1 MRTIVRPAN
10 ILREGSAVSNATAD
24 SGEFIQSLERGLAVL
39 SVFSATNPSLTL
51 SEAAVLTGLS
61 RATARRILHT
71 FVTLGYVRTDGKN
84 FEPTPKVLD
93 LGYAYLSSL
102 QLGEIAL
109 PSMEAL
115 SEKVHESVSIG
126 VLDGHEI
133 VYVARVPTTRIMSIS
148 LALGSRLPAHCTSL
162 GRVLLAGLP
171 PEEVAAFLLS
181 VELTARTERT
191 ITGVDALAER
201 LVETARLGYAIVDEE
216 LEDGVRSLAVPI
228 RDRSGRVVAALNV
241 GTQVGRVPMKQLR
254 GEFLPQLLKAA
265 AEISN
270 RLAKR

>member
-1 MRTIVRPAN
+1 MSN
-10 ILREGSAVSNATAD
+10 SAAE

-39 SVFSATNPSLTL
+39 SVFSAKHPTLTL

-61 RATARRILHT
+61 RATSRRILHT
-71 FVTLGYVRTDGKN
+71 FVALGYVRTDGKN

-102 QLGEIAL
+102 QLGDIAQA
-109 PSMEAL
+109 SMEAL
-115 SEKVHESVSIG
+115 SEKVHESVSLG

-171 PEEVAAFLLS
+171 ADELARYLS
-181 VELTARTERT
+181 TASLTARTTRT
-191 ITGVDALAER
+191 ITSVEDLANVIGE
-201 LVETARLGYAIVDEE
+201 VTTAGFCIVDEE
-216 LEDGVRSLAVPI
+216 LEDGVRSLSVPI
-228 RDRSGRVVAALNV
+228 RGRSGRVVAALNI
-241 GTQVGRVPMKQLR
+241 GTQVGRVPMKKLR
-254 GEFLPQLLKAA
+254 GEFLPELLKAA
-265 AEISN
+265 ADISS

>member
-1 MRTIVRPAN
+1 MAKVAN
-10 ILREGSAVSNATAD
+10 D

-39 SVFSATNPSLTL
+39 SVFGAEHPSLTL
-51 SEAAVLTGLS
+51 SETAALTGLP

-71 FVTLGYVRTDGKN
+71 FVATGYVRTDGKR

-102 QLGEIAL
+102 QLGDIAL

-115 SEKVHESVSIG
+115 SEHVHESVSLG

-133 VYVARVPTTRIMSIS
+133 VYVARVPTSRIMSIS

-162 GRVLLAGLP
+162 GRVLLAGLSP
-171 PEEVAAFLLS
+171 TELAEFLRTA
-181 VELTARTERT
+181 ELTARTPKT
-191 ITGVDALAER
+191 IVSAPALRKVIE
-201 LVETARLGYAIVDEE
+201 ETRACGHAIVDEE
-216 LEDGVRSLAVPI
+216 LETGVRSLAVPI
-228 RDRSGRVVAALNV
+228 RDRTGRVVAALNI
-241 GTQVGRVPMKQLR
+241 GTQVGRVPLKQLR
-254 GEFLPQLLKAA
+254 GEFLPQLTRAA
-265 AEISN
+265 IEISG

>member
-1 MRTIVRPAN
+1 M
-10 ILREGSAVSNATAD
+10 SVSNTTAD

-71 FVTLGYVRTDGKN
+71 FVTLGYVRSDGKN

-102 QLGEIAL
+102 QVGDIAL

-115 SEKVHESVSIG
+115 SEQVHESVSLG
-126 VLDGHEI
+126 VLDGDQI

-162 GRVLLAGLP
+162 GRVLLAGLAP
-171 PEEVAAFLLS
+171 DELSTFLRS

-191 ITGVDALAER
+191 ITSVDALAER
-201 LVETARLGYAIVDEE
+201 LAETARLGYAIVDEE

-228 RDRSGRVVAALNV
+228 RDRAGRVVAALNI
-241 GTQVGRVPMKQLR
+241 GTQVGRVPMRQLR
-254 GEFLPQLLKAA
+254 SEFLPLLLEAA
-265 AEISN
+265 AEVSN

>member
-1 MRTIVRPAN
+1 
-10 ILREGSAVSNATAD
+10 VSNATAG

-39 SVFSATNPSLTL
+39 SVFSAANPSLTL

-71 FVTLGYVRTDGKN
+71 FVALGYVRSDGKN

-102 QLGEIAL
+102 QLGDIAL

-115 SEKVHESVSIG
+115 SEKVHESVSLG

-162 GRVLLAGLP
+162 GRVLLAGLA
-171 PEEVAAFLLS
+171 PEELSSFLATA
-181 VELTARTERT
+181 VLTARTERT
-191 ITGVDALAER
+191 VTSADVLAER
-201 LVETARLGYAIVDEE
+201 IAETALLGYAVVDEE

-228 RDRSGRVVAALNV
+228 RNRSGRVVAALNI
-241 GTQVGRVPMKQLR
+241 GTQVGRVSMKQLR
-254 GEFLPQLLKAA
+254 GEFLSQLLEAA
-265 AEISN
+265 AEITS

>member
-1 MRTIVRPAN
+1 M
-10 ILREGSAVSNATAD
+10 SNATAD

-39 SVFSATNPSLTL
+39 SVFSATHPSLTL

-71 FVTLGYVRTDGKN
+71 FVALGYVRTDGKN

-102 QLGEIAL
+102 QLGDIAL

-115 SEKVHESVSIG
+115 SEKVHESVSLG

-162 GRVLLAGLP
+162 GRVLLAGLS
-171 PEEVAAFLLS
+171 AA
-181 VELTARTERT
+181 ELTTFLASSVLTPRTDRT
-191 ITGVDALAER
+191 ITSSAALAER
-201 LVETARLGYAIVDEE
+201 IAETAQQGYAIVDEE

-241 GTQVGRVPMKQLR
+241 GTQVGRVPLKQLR
-254 GEFLPQLLKAA
+254 GEFLPLLLGAA
-265 AEISN
+265 AEISD